1 MLSVYNIVSL
11 FVFLWNKQI
20 GKKGIELSPR
30 EKLNSKIEIQYTY
43 LSTLYTY
50 LHISL
55 LWYILNSIS
64 FQLRTF
70 IQQSCFTKFHLR
82 SGGFTKGKCSK
93 PEKFRGEKWEKSAG
107 FQTDFFA
114 KCLGCISWHQKTD
127 GLSTVTVSQW
137 KHFQVLQVRPCSSKS
152 QKAWQQDQEGAKNQ
166 EAEQIKQ
173 DLQLL
178 TITITSHDAKNWHKV
193 WGCCVLSWVLWN
205 KTWVKGIKDKT
216 HASLECCYDVART
229 FPESAPFLC
238 WDIQKERNKIES
250 RIPT

>member
-1 MLSVYNIVSL
+1 M
-11 FVFLWNKQI
+11 
-20 GKKGIELSPR
+20 
-30 EKLNSKIEIQYTY
+30 
-43 LSTLYTY
+43 
-50 LHISL
+50 
-55 LWYILNSIS
+55 
-64 FQLRTF
+64 
-70 IQQSCFTKFHLR
+70 
-82 SGGFTKGKCSK
+82 
-93 PEKFRGEKWEKSAG
+93 FREKWEKSAG

-137 KHFQVLQVRPCSSKS
+137 KHFQVLQVWSCSSKS

-250 RIPT
+250 RIPTERKENIAMISPVTCPLFLNCGFLWKCLLLWFHVSPPLHLPFSLSKLLKRVIFPQNPPEKIWNNEPALKASKILLINL